1 MRWICAFV
9 VLLALPAH
17 ATLPAEQPYRIEPNG
32 RLVTDVYVDGRGPF
46 AFVIDTAS
54 SRSLIYEHV
63 RKQLGLTQSQPDRMT
78 IYGIN
83 DVADV
88 MAVRPGELRVAGET
102 VQGLTLGVL
111 PDSEHAGPDGVLG
124 VDVLARYFVVLDR
137 GAMRLM
143 LLPPGKEI
151 ARPYADWTEVQL
163 TPRMLKKFPIQF
175 WYLRT
180 RFNDHSLT
188 ALFDL
193 GASMTMMNWDA
204 AEQLGV
210 HKQRFSAYG
219 PPPVELQDVLGKQAP
234 AVRVDGL
241 NVRLLSQSW
250 NKQFA
255 IIADA
260 PVFNY
265 FDLEERPAAIVGPGL
280 LQDNSLAIDF
290 AGQRL
295 YIGPTLGLLPIEML
309 GSRPK
314 EKGGWSRP
322 F

>member
-1 MRWICAFV
+1 MRWVCVFV
-9 VLLALPAH
+9 VLLALSAH
-17 ATLPAEQPYRIEPNG
+17 ATLPAEQPYRIDSDG

-63 RKQLGLTQSQPDRMT
+63 RKQLGLTQSQPGRMT
-78 IYGIN
+78 VYGIN

-88 MAVRPGELRVAGET
+88 MAVKPDELRVAGET

-111 PDSEHAGPDGVLG
+111 PDSENSGPDGVLG

-137 GAMRLM
+137 GAMRLK

-151 ARPYADWTEVQL
+151 TRPYADWTEVQL
-163 TPRMLKKFPIQF
+163 APRKLKRFPIHF

-193 GASMTMMNWDA
+193 GASITMMNWEA

-210 HKQRFSAYG
+210 HKQHFSAYG
-219 PPPVELQDVLGKQAP
+219 PPPVELQDVLGKRAP
-234 AVRVDGL
+234 AVRVEGL
-241 NVRLLSQSW
+241 SVRLFSQSW

-265 FDLEERPAAIVGPGL
+265 FDLEEGPAAIVGPGL

-290 AGQRL
+290 AGQHL
-295 YIGPTLGLLPIEML
+295 YIGPTLGLLPIETL
-309 GSRPK
+309 ASRSK
-314 EKGGWSRP
+314 EKGGLSRP

>member
-17 ATLPAEQPYRIEPNG
+17 ATLPAEQPYRIDQTG
-32 RLVTDVYVDGRGPF
+32 RLVTDVTVDGRGPF
-46 AFVIDTAS
+46 VFVIDTAS

-63 RKQLGLTQSQPDRMT
+63 RKQLGLTQSQPGRMT
-78 IYGIN
+78 VYGIN

-88 MAVRPGELRVAGET
+88 MAVKPGELRVAGEA

-111 PDSEHAGPDGVLG
+111 PDSEYSGPDGVLG

-137 GAMRLM
+137 SAMRLK
-143 LLPPGKEI
+143 LLPAGGENAKS
-151 ARPYADWTEVQL
+151 YAGWTEAQL

-175 WYLRT
+175 WYLKT
-180 RFNDHSLT
+180 HFNDRSLT

-193 GASMTMMNWDA
+193 GASTTMMNWEA

-210 HKQRFSAYG
+210 HKQHFAAYG
-219 PPPVELQDVLGKQAP
+219 PPPVELQDVLGKRSP
-234 AVRVDGL
+234 AVRVEGL
-241 NVRLLSQSW
+241 EVRLLSQSW
-250 NKQFA
+250 GKQLA

-290 AGQRL
+290 AGQHL
-295 YIGPTLGLLPIEML
+295 YIGPTLGLLPIETL
-309 GSRPK
+309 ASRPK
-314 EKGGWSRP
+314 EKGGLSRP